1 MMDVKNLSTIGR
13 PVDMKYTTNR
23 IIMILMGLIFIIT
36 FFMEF
41 FRESFLVKSLIF
53 AVIYSL
59 SVFLCWA
66 LGRELD
72 PEYDYSA
79 FIGIIFLFLPFFM
92 TDGINLFFILWLLF
106 SLRMINHTTGKP
118 AGIVDIFFYL
128 IITILFS
135 LILYPF
141 IAVLAAVAFVFDL
154 WNAKRKTINIL
165 LIIVL
170 FIIFLVS
177 TFYGSGDVYNFVK
190 LTNDQLIFS
199 GISILFMFV
208 VIATTTTM
216 NTLCDTGDKKI
227 NARQVQTAQIFAV
240 FTVLSFFFLYGTIG
254 FSIVY
259 IVLSSFL
266 GISIYRVGI
275 MIKKLLPSS
284 S

>member
-1 MMDVKNLSTIGR
+1 MMDGKNLSTIGR
-13 PVDMKYTTNR
+13 PVDMNYTTNR
-23 IIMILMGLIFIIT
+23 IITILMGLIFIIT

-41 FRESFLVKSLIF
+41 FRESTIVESLIF
-53 AVIYSL
+53 AVIYSV

-92 TDGINLFFILWLLF
+92 IDGMNLFFILWLLF

-128 IITILFS
+128 IITVLFS
-135 LILYPF
+135 FILYPF
-141 IAVLAAVAFVFDL
+141 IAVLAAVTFVFDV
-154 WNAKRKTINIL
+154 WYAERKNINIL
-165 LIIVL
+165 LIIVF
-170 FIIFLVS
+170 FIIFLMS
-177 TFYGSGDVYNFVK
+177 TFYGSGEMYNFVK

-199 GISILFMFV
+199 GISILFMFF

-216 NTLCDTGDKKI
+216 TTLCDTGDKKI
-227 NARQVQTAQIFAV
+227 NARQVQAAQIFAV
-240 FTVLSFFFLYGTIG
+240 ITVLSFVFLYGEIG

-266 GISIYRVGI
+266 GISLYRAGR
-275 MIKKLLPSS
+275 MIKKLLPSIS
-284 S
+284 

>member
-1 MMDVKNLSTIGR
+1 MDVKNLSTIGR
-13 PVDMKYTTNR
+13 PVDIHYFTNR
-23 IIMILMGLIFIIT
+23 IITLLMSLIFIIT

-41 FRESFLVKSLIF
+41 LRKYIIVESLIF

-59 SVFLCWA
+59 SVFVCWA
-66 LGRELD
+66 LSRELD

-92 TDGINLFFILWLLF
+92 INGMNLFFILWLLF
-106 SLRMINHTTGKP
+106 SLRMINHTTGRP

-128 IITILFS
+128 ILTVLFS
-135 LILYPF
+135 FILYPI
-141 IAVLAAVAFVFDL
+141 IAILAAIAFIFDL
-154 WNAKRKTINIL
+154 WYSERKNINIL

-170 FIIFLVS
+170 FLIFIIS
-177 TFYGSGDVYNFVK
+177 TFYGSGDLYNFFN
-190 LTNDQLIFS
+190 LSNNQLIFS
-199 GISILFMFV
+199 SISILFMFY

-227 NARQVQTAQIFAV
+227 NARQVQAAQIFAV
-240 FTVLSFFFLYGTIG
+240 FTVLSFIFLYGEIG

-266 GISIYRVGI
+266 GISLYRVGR
-275 MIKKLLPSS
+275 MIKNLFHSS
-284 S
+284 L